1 MKRLFKK
8 ILFILIF
15 VMLGALMSLIYQYIQ
30 YNNQQTDELKEEVQA
45 QTNINLEKEILNKEI
60 EKAQDFVDS
69 INNNVALTLLRTSG
83 KITLSHDKTP
93 QNNAWTEWLFNSDIK
108 IYANYTTAFTIECEN
123 ITTKIDEDATV
134 LIYYNIEDI
143 KLSFI
148 DITDLYSSE
157 NKSIFGS
164 TYTPDQTLA
173 LEQIA
178 RDRIFQ
184 NSNNEKN
191 ILQAKINLENFLNT
205 CSKNFDVN
213 IQIQSY

>member
-8 ILFILIF
+8 LLFILIF

-108 IYANYTTAFTIECEN
+108 LYANYTTAFTIECNN
-123 ITTKIDEDATV
+123 ITTKIDENANV
-134 LIYYNIEDI
+134 LISYNSSDI
-143 KLSFI
+143 NLSSI
-148 DITDLYSSE
+148 DITDISSSE

-164 TYTPDQTLA
+164 IYTPDQTLA

-178 RDRIFQ
+178 RDRIFE

-191 ILQAKINLENFLNT
+191 ISQAKINLENFLNI
-205 CSKNFDVN
+205 CAQNFDVN

>member
-8 ILFILIF
+8 LLFILIF

-108 IYANYTTAFTIECEN
+108 VYANYTTAFTIECNN
-123 ITTKIDEDATV
+123 ITTKIDENANV
-134 LIYYNIEDI
+134 LISYNSSDI
-143 KLSFI
+143 NLSSI
-148 DITDLYSSE
+148 DITDISSSE

-164 TYTPDQTLA
+164 IYTPDQTLA

-178 RDRIFQ
+178 RDRIFE

-191 ILQAKINLENFLNT
+191 ISQAKINLENFLNI
-205 CSKNFDVN
+205 CAQNFDVN

>member
-8 ILFILIF
+8 LLFILIF

-45 QTNINLEKEILNKEI
+45 QTNVDLQEELLKKEI
-60 EKAQDFVDS
+60 EKAEDFVENL
-69 INNNVALTLLRTSG
+69 NNNIALTVLRTSG

-93 QNNAWTEWLFNSDIK
+93 ENNAWTEWLFNSDIK
-108 IYANYTTAFTIECEN
+108 LYANYTTAFTIECNN
-123 ITTKIDEDATV
+123 ITTKIDENANV
-134 LIYYNIEDI
+134 LISYNSSDI
-143 KLSFI
+143 NLSSI
-148 DITDLYSSE
+148 DITDISSSE

-178 RDRIFQ
+178 RDRIFE

>member
-1 MKRLFKK
+1 MKRFFKK
-8 ILFILIF
+8 LLFILIF
-15 VMLGALMSLIYQYIQ
+15 VMLGALIALLFQYIH
-30 YNNQQTDELKEEVQA
+30 YNNQQTDGVKEEVQA
-45 QTNINLEKEILNKEI
+45 QTNVDLQEELLKKEI
-60 EKAQDFVDS
+60 EKAEDFVENL
-69 INNNVALTLLRTSG
+69 NNNIALTVLRTSG

-93 QNNAWTEWLFNSDIK
+93 ENNAWTEWLFNSDIK
-108 IYANYTTAFTIECEN
+108 LYANYTTAFTIECNN
-123 ITTKIDEDATV
+123 ITTKIDENANV
-134 LIYYNIEDI
+134 LISYNSSDI
-143 KLSFI
+143 NLSSI
-148 DITDLYSSE
+148 DITDISSSE

-178 RDRIFQ
+178 RDRIFE